1 MRNILE
7 KLNIAVILK
16 DKKTEKLVIDKRK
29 YFNNI
34 YIWNKE
40 NFVSSFCNCCMR
52 IDAIILDLDTFY
64 ESSELIEF
72 EKILALSEHQHFI
85 FLAKNRRIY
94 LKMLSNFNGGDSI
107 ILFKPIKLAAILDNL
122 KILVP
127 MPEINLVK
135 ITKSLSVDIQNETI
149 YLNNEAI
156 FLPKKLH
163 KLALLLSSNLE
174 QLIPFE
180 EIDDIIFDGGA
191 ESNAVISNLV
201 GTLKNR
207 LTLNIKNIRSRGYV
221 LYKDT

>member
-34 YIWNKE
+34 YIWNTE
-40 NFVSSFCNCCMR
+40 NFVSSFCNCCTR
-52 IDAIILDLDTFY
+52 IDAI
-64 ESSELIEF
+64 
-72 EKILALSEHQHFI
+72 ILALSEHQHFI

-107 ILFKPIKLAAILDNL
+107 ILFKPIKLTAILDNL

-174 QLIPFE
+174 QLIPFG
-180 EIDDIIFDGGA
+180 EIDDIVFDGGA

>member
-34 YIWNKE
+34 YIWNTE

-85 FLAKNRRIY
+85 FF
-94 LKMLSNFNGGDSI
+94 SQ
-107 ILFKPIKLAAILDNL
+107 
-122 KILVP
+122 
-127 MPEINLVK
+127 
-135 ITKSLSVDIQNETI
+135 KS
-149 YLNNEAI
+149 
-156 FLPKKLH
+156 
-163 KLALLLSSNLE
+163 
-174 QLIPFE
+174 
-180 EIDDIIFDGGA
+180 
-191 ESNAVISNLV
+191 
-201 GTLKNR
+201 
-207 LTLNIKNIRSRGYV
+207 
-221 LYKDT
+221 

>member
-1 MRNILE
+1 MY
-7 KLNIAVILK
+7 
-16 DKKTEKLVIDKRK
+16 KRQ
-29 YFNNI
+29 
-34 YIWNKE
+34 
-40 NFVSSFCNCCMR
+40 
-52 IDAIILDLDTFY
+52 DLDTFY

-127 MPEINLVK
+127 MPDLVK

-180 EIDDIIFDGGA
+180 EIDDIVFDGGA